1 MMIDFMSPIS
11 GPRILN
17 KCVLPLEN
25 RKATLLFFL
34 TDPAFFVSL
43 VFGILPL
50 SPFTVRKTLEK
61 NM

>member
-11 GPRILN
+11 CPRILN

-50 SPFTVRKTLEK
+50 SPFTVRKT
-61 NM
+61 

>member
-1 MMIDFMSPIS
+1 MITDLISPIS

-25 RKATLLFFL
+25 LKATLLFFL

-43 VFGILPL
+43 VLGILPL
-50 SPFTVRKTLEK
+50 SPFTVRKTCEK
-61 NM
+61 NK